1 MNPGRTEV
9 PMAPGLSA
17 LLNQGI
23 CLLASG
29 TMRSMLRG
37 AGLAPSGTAH
47 VKGRGCLLRGRNWA
61 MRGIVFNREMRGIM
75 FKRNVGVREIV
86 TYT

>member
-1 MNPGRTEV
+1 
-9 PMAPGLSA
+9 MAPGLSA

-47 VKGRGCLLRGRNWA
+47 VKGRGCLLRGRNWE
-61 MRGIVFNREMRGIM
+61 MRGIMFNREMRGIM
-75 FKRNVGVREIV
+75 FKREMRGIMFKRNVETREIV
-86 TYT
+86 TYI